1 MDPLLQ
7 QMIDAGLV
15 DDRAD
20 VLAQQIRRG
29 QGLMAT
35 PGAQGM
41 QVGGTYRAA
50 SPFEHLATALSRAM
64 GGRMVKGAEQEYAQG
79 IETKKKGREAF
90 GQAQAGLALPP
101 TAEVLNAPEPPAF
114 SAPNFAAPGLGAT
127 ADGVNETPARALAR
141 AMEERS
147 RLGGV
152 AALSGDPAIAASG
165 QGLLADAR
173 TLGQR
178 QFEVEQGRR
187 GYALES
193 KKLEQSA
200 AAQAAE
206 QAHRTAVLGETSRH
220 NAAAEAAAR
229 ASLDQDAWAAVA
241 DPVTGGIVAYNKKTG
256 ETRPLGPGGGRP
268 GPGSVAPKPKDLEN
282 DVQAL
287 GKDVEALT
295 TMGPDLET
303 LRTATTKG
311 DAAGF
316 GPVAGRVP
324 SLLASDEAVANRQA
338 AGRLMA
344 AIIKETSGSA
354 ASEGEVQR
362 LLEANGMGRTATPE
376 QLKQGIKGLEG
387 KIATLRKQREAKY
400 HPDVVETYRTRGG
413 HTSAAEPPVPG
424 AVKTK
429 SGRWAVQN
437 AQGQLEYVEGQ

>member
-1 MDPLLQ
+1 VDPLLQ

-29 QGLMAT
+29 QGLMST

-41 QVGGTYRAA
+41 NVGGTYKAA
-50 SPFEHLATALSRAM
+50 SPLEHAASAMARIM
-64 GGRMVKGAEQEYAQG
+64 GGRMVKGAEADLAKG
-79 IETKKKGREAF
+79 METKRAGRAAFAEA
-90 GQAQAGLALPP
+90 G
-101 TAEVLNAPEPPAF
+101 AP
-114 SAPNFAAPGLGAT
+114 
-127 ADGVNETPARALAR
+127 ALA
-141 AMEERS
+141 
-147 RLGGV
+147 G
-152 AALSGDPAIAASG
+152 ALSGDPAMAAAG
-165 QGLLADAR
+165 QASALEAYRGQQAGLDRQRLAQTAAQHQADAEAR
-173 TLGQR
+173 
-178 QFEVEQGRR
+178 
-187 GYALES
+187 
-193 KKLEQSA
+193 A

-206 QAHRTAVLGETSRH
+206 TEDRRARLALERERLGLDRSR
-220 NAAAEAAAR
+220 A
-229 ASLDQDAWAAVA
+229 DQDSWTAIA
-241 DPVTGGIVAYNKKTG
+241 DPVTGGIVQYNKKTG
-256 ETRPLGPGGGRP
+256 EVRSLGPGGGKP
-268 GPGSVAPKPKDLEN
+268 GPGTVPPKPKDLED

-303 LRTATTKG
+303 LRGAMTKG
-311 DAAGF
+311 EAAGF

-324 SLLASDEAVANRQA
+324 DLLATKEAVANRQA

-376 QLKQGIKGLEG
+376 QLKQGVAKLEG

-400 HPDVVETYRTRGG
+400 HPQVLETYRTRGG
-413 HTSAAEPPVPG
+413 HTSAEEPPVPG

-437 AQGQLEYVEGQ
+437 AQGQLEYVGGQ